1 MLIPCLIFFFK
12 FAEEDL
18 ETNDSVAQIQQ
29 FIRRGSHTLLERN
42 SIYDISNRNSYIL
55 PEKSVISD
63 EDVNDN
69 PYNNEIRLE
78 MTEEKQVEKTLMR
91 MYLNNLKNLWDRK
104 AIPFFYKLNIY

>member
-1 MLIPCLIFFFK
+1 LIFFLK
-12 FAEEDL
+12 FDEEDM
-18 ETNDSVAQIQQ
+18 ETNDVVARTQN
-29 FIRRGSHTLLERN
+29 FARRGSHTLIERN
-42 SIYDISNRNSYIL
+42 SIYDLSNRNSYIL

-63 EDVNDN
+63 EDANEN

-104 AIPFFYKLNIY
+104 VLSIELL

>member
-1 MLIPCLIFFFK
+1 M
-12 FAEEDL
+12 
-18 ETNDSVAQIQQ
+18 ETNDVVARIQN
-29 FIRRGSHTLLERN
+29 FARRGSHTLIERN
-42 SIYDISNRNSYIL
+42 SIYDLSNRNSYIL

-63 EDVNDN
+63 EDANEN

-104 AIPFFYKLNIY
+104 VLSIELL

>member
-1 MLIPCLIFFFK
+1 MLIPCLIFFLK
-12 FAEEDL
+12 FDEEDM
-18 ETNDSVAQIQQ
+18 ETNDVVARIQN
-29 FIRRGSHTLLERN
+29 FARRGSHTLIERN
-42 SIYDISNRNSYIL
+42 SIYDLSNRNSYIL

-63 EDVNDN
+63 EDANEN

-104 AIPFFYKLNIY
+104 VLSIELL